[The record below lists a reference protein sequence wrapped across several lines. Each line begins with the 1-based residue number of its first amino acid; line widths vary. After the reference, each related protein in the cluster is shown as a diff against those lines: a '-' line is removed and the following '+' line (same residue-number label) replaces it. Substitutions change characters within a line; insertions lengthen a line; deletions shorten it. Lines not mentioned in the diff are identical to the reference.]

1 VRGRPGRRGDDDA
14 RPLPVTSLAKRVVTF
29 YRARG
34 CHLCDSAQR
43 VLATV
48 QAEIPFRL
56 VEVEIDGDPDLER
69 AYRER
74 IPVIAVDGEEAF
86 TFFVHPDG
94 LRRRLAG

>member
-1 VRGRPGRRGDDDA
+1 VA
-14 RPLPVTSLAKRVVTF
+14 ERVVTI
-29 YRARG
+29 YLARG
-34 CHLCDSAQR
+34 CHLCESAQR

-48 QAEIPFRL
+48 QAEISFQL

-74 IPVIAVDGEEAF
+74 IPVVAVDGEEAF